1 MVGGVRERLRQDRI
15 DSVILVSLPSLK
27 KQAEKPHQWGLKLD
41 TPITI
46 LGFIF
51 QCSVVYAAMLVNT
64 SKKNPNNPKPHRF

>member
-1 MVGGVRERLRQDRI
+1 MEGGVRKRLRQDRI

-27 KQAEKPHQWGLKLD
+27 KQAEKPHQWDLKLD

-51 QCSVVYAAMLVNT
+51 QCFVVYAAMLINT
-64 SKKNPNNPKPHRF
+64 IKKNPNNPKPHWF